1 MSNKSEQSEF
11 ILEKILGLKNMQEKL
26 ENCHFLVCTTY
37 ILSIFW

>member
-26 ENCHFLVCTTY
+26 EKLDTL
-37 ILSIFW
+37 ILLEALSKEK